1 MLYASTMSAVFLK
14 GPYVLYTLILS
25 RVLAAVL
32 TRLVQVGELITSAC
46 FLSHL
51 LFSAS
56 CYVCVVYKVY
66 MYMYSSDVA
75 CDEVKCLRLIRLC
88 DVTLL

>member
-25 RVLAAVL
+25 SVLAAVL
-32 TRLVQVGELITSAC
+32 TRLVQVGELMTSAC

-56 CYVCVVYKVY
+56 CYVCVVDKFKVHIT
-66 MYMYSSDVA
+66 
-75 CDEVKCLRLIRLC
+75 CDSAMRCSE
-88 DVTLL
+88 